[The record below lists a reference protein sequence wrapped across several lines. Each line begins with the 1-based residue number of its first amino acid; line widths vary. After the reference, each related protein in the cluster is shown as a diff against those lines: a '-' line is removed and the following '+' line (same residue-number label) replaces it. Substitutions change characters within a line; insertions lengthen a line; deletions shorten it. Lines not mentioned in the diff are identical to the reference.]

1 MITSSIS
8 EARQQILESDT
19 VDYHLAQLIM
29 RFHPVGHVLV
39 NMPIDKAIAA
49 GRDIT
54 IQAAPQMAI
63 DRFIEVFSQYNG
75 DKLAGDLLASAKAY
89 GISSLIVGQYD
100 TETQSPLNLST
111 LSENSF
117 INVID
122 PLNMA
127 GSGQRN
133 QNPNQ
138 RTFLQAPS
146 LVKVQGID
154 YHSSRCFTLYNPFEN
169 PLYLQFNS
177 ASFSYAPS
185 SVYERVLY
193 YLQLLLENDI
203 ALETGN
209 KKVGAIV
216 HKKAFAGQ
224 STLDAANQSIKGFIK
239 QKISSLFNGD
249 ATIIGKDDEITT
261 VDLMHFSEA
270 LTATREAILD
280 SIAMASSDGIPAAML
295 KGAMLGRGMS
305 EGDNDKKK
313 ENECI
318 IKHQLALTHI
328 YKFIDTPIQRIAW
341 NDADFYKAIQSRHPE
356 YKNVSHRAAISQWSN
371 SFKWEWNPIDLPNEV
386 ERVEIAEK
394 KAALSAGLFTLAAQ
408 MQLPENAL
416 MDLFQTHVEN
426 INDSADLANK
436 FYFDPDMIK
445 LQELEERLLGGNDDE
460 PQIEEQA
467 I

>member
-1 MITSSIS
+1 MITNSIS
-8 EARQQILESDT
+8 DARQQILDADT
-19 VDYHLAQLIM
+19 VDYQLAQLIM

-39 NMPIDKAIAA
+39 NMPIDKAVAN

-63 DRFIEVFSQYNG
+63 DRFTEVFNHFNG
-75 DKLAGDLLASAKAY
+75 DKLAGDLLASAKTY
-89 GISSLIVGQYD
+89 GISSLIIGQYD
-100 TETQSPLNLST
+100 IETQSPLDLAT
-111 LSENSF
+111 LSGASF

-127 GSGQRN
+127 GSGVRN

-138 RTFLQAPS
+138 RSFLQAPS
-146 LVKVQGID
+146 LVKVQGVD

-193 YLQLLLENDI
+193 YLKLLLENDI
-203 ALETGN
+203 ALEAGN

-239 QKISSLFNGD
+239 QKISSLFNGE

-261 VDLMHFSEA
+261 VDLMHFSES
-270 LTATREAILD
+270 LNTTREAILD

-305 EGDNDKKK
+305 EGDNDKKR
-313 ENECI
+313 ENECVL
-318 IKHQLALTHI
+318 KHQSALTHI
-328 YKFIDTPIQRIAW
+328 YKYIDTPLQRIAW
-341 NDADFYKAIQSRHPE
+341 NDPDFYRAIQDRHPE
-356 YKNVSHRAAISQWSN
+356 YKAISQRAAIAQWSN
-371 SFKWEWNPIDLPNEV
+371 SFKWEWNEIDRPTEPELM
-386 ERVEIAEK
+386 EIAEK
-394 KAALSAGLFTLAAQ
+394 KAALSAGVFELAATL
-408 MQLPENAL
+408 QLPPQAL
-416 MDLFQTHVEN
+416 MDLFETHVAN
-426 INDSADLANK
+426 INDSAGLENK
-436 FYFDPDMIK
+436 FYFDPDMIQ
-445 LQELEERLLGGNDDE
+445 LQALEQRLIGGGE
-460 PQIEEQA
+460 QQA
-467 I
+467 IEAQQ